1 MQNQRSFLTT
11 RPVAISMVFLA
22 AVVFGYF
29 SYGRLPVNLMPEMS
43 YPTLTVR
50 TEYPGAAPEEVEN
63 DVTRPIEEALG
74 VIGGLRRISSVSR
87 AGVSDVVLEF
97 SWGIEMSDAIQDTLE
112 KLDLVFLPDETER
125 PLILRF
131 DPSLDPVMELSLAG
145 RAGSETDEAELRR
158 VRRIAELQVKRAL
171 EPIKGVAAVRVRGG
185 LEEEIHVLL
194 DDELLRRTGLSVQNV
209 IDRLRQ
215 ENINVA
221 GGTLTEGRTEY
232 MVRTLNEYENLQQ
245 MEDTIVATREG
256 RQIRVR
262 DLGRVEWSH
271 KERQIT
277 TRTDGRESVQL
288 EVFKEADANIVAL
301 AGRVK
306 ERLGDFDPDA
316 PGPEETSEPEE
327 DGKEK
332 PRLAKPSGLVEELYR
347 SEGVVLKMVADRS
360 LFIEGSVNEVRNT
373 AIIGGLLAIVILFLF
388 LRSLKSTAIIALSIP
403 ISLIVTFAP
412 LQLLGVSLN
421 IMSLGGLALGIGML
435 VDSSIVVLESIFRC
449 REEGDGIAEAAV
461 RGTNEV
467 RMAVIASTLTSIAV
481 FLPMVFVE
489 GVAGQA
495 FGDLGLAVVISLL
508 AALVVA
514 LTLIPMLAS
523 RTGAPLLSGERS
535 APSLLPTASW
545 RAFRGPITE
554 IYRRWARWPRIAWLF
569 LPLVLAS
576 LWLVVRLILGT
587 ALEAVGKLVLGLV
600 MAIVIA
606 WQRYLGGPLRHIF
619 DFLTGP
625 PLRVTSTL
633 MDGLGRVYPGA
644 IRWALRHS
652 VVVVLIVVGSMALT
666 GLVAVNLDS
675 ELLPEVHQGE
685 LTFEVQLPV
694 GTPLEETAAVLAPL
708 EEAILAERE
717 HIDALLLTLGF
728 DPATSQRSDEGEH
741 TARFKLILETSDAR
755 AEEAVI
761 ARLRRRIERMPDISA
776 RVVRPV
782 LFSFQTPIEVEVHG
796 TDLLQL
802 RQKAE
807 ETRDVM
813 AALPELADVETT
825 QRPGAPEVQIV
836 YDRDQL
842 SRYGLN
848 IQTVAQQVRDAV
860 KGYEATLFNL
870 GDRRIPIVVRLQ
882 EDDRR
887 RVTDVRE
894 FLVNPGGE
902 RPIALYSVA
911 EVTLA
916 EGPSEVRRVDG
927 RRVALV
933 RSNVGMGSLG
943 GAVERVESVLTR
955 EIDWPSDMTFYVAG
969 QSQEWDRSRG
979 SLLLALALSVFL
991 VYVIMAAQF
1000 ESLVQPLVI
1009 MLTIPLAFL
1018 GTVLAL
1024 WLLDI
1029 SMSVVVF
1036 LGMIMLAGI
1045 VVNNAI
1051 VLVDYIN
1058 TLRQRGMERVEA
1070 IVTAGSVR
1078 LRPILMTTATT
1089 ALGLTPMALGLGDG
1103 AEIRTPMAITV
1114 ISGLLASTVLTLLI
1128 IPSFYSMI
1136 DRLRETALGPSP
1148 AATVPEAERL
1158 TP

>member
-1 MQNQRSFLTT
+1 
-11 RPVAISMVFLA
+11 
-22 AVVFGYF
+22 
-29 SYGRLPVNLMPEMS
+29 
-43 YPTLTVR
+43 
-50 TEYPGAAPEEVEN
+50 
-63 DVTRPIEEALG
+63 
-74 VIGGLRRISSVSR
+74 
-87 AGVSDVVLEF
+87 
-97 SWGIEMSDAIQDTLE
+97 
-112 KLDLVFLPDETER
+112 
-125 PLILRF
+125 
-131 DPSLDPVMELSLAG
+131 
-145 RAGSETDEAELRR
+145 
-158 VRRIAELQVKRAL
+158 
-171 EPIKGVAAVRVRGG
+171 
-185 LEEEIHVLL
+185 
-194 DDELLRRTGLSVQNV
+194 
-209 IDRLRQ
+209 
-215 ENINVA
+215 
-221 GGTLTEGRTEY
+221 
-232 MVRTLNEYENLQQ
+232 MVRTLNEYEDLQQ

-256 RQIRVR
+256 RQIRIR
-262 DLGRVEWSH
+262 DLGQVVWSN

-306 ERLGDFDPDA
+306 DRLGDFDPDA
-316 PGPEETSEPEE
+316 PPPEEEPEAK
-327 DGKEK
+327 DDEK
-332 PRLAKPSGLVEELYR
+332 KPELDKPSGLVEELYR

-388 LRSLKSTAIIALSIP
+388 LRSLKSTAIIAVSIP

-449 REEGDGIAEAAV
+449 REEGDGVGEAAV
-461 RGTNEV
+461 RGTSEV

-523 RTGAPLLSGERS
+523 RTGAPLLSGERT

-545 RAFRGPITE
+545 KAFRPLITDL
-554 IYRRWARWPRIAWLF
+554 YRSWARWPRIAWLF
-569 LPLVLAS
+569 LPLVLATV
-576 LWLVVRLILGT
+576 WLSVRLILGT
-587 ALEAVGKLVLGLV
+587 VLETVGKLLLGLV
-600 MAIVIA
+600 MLLLIV
-606 WQRYLGGPLRHIF
+606 WQRYLRNPLGHILE
-619 DFLTGP
+619 FLTGP
-625 PLRVTSTL
+625 PLRLTSAA
-633 MDGLGRVYPGA
+633 MDGLGRAYPGT

-652 VVVVLIVVGSMALT
+652 VWVSLIAVGAMVLT
-666 GLVAVNLDS
+666 GLVAVTLDS

-685 LTFEVQLPV
+685 FTFEVQLPV
-694 GTPLEETAAVLAPL
+694 GTPLEETAAVLTPL
-708 EEAILAERE
+708 EEAILAERD
-717 HIDALLLTLGF
+717 HIEALLLTLGF

-741 TARFKLILETSDAR
+741 TARFKLILDTSDPR
-755 AEEAVI
+755 VEEAVI
-761 ARLRRRIERMPDISA
+761 ARLRRRIAGMPDLSA

-796 TDLLQL
+796 TDLLEL

-807 ETRDVM
+807 EAKEVM
-813 AALPELADVETT
+813 ASLPALADVETT

-860 KGYEATLFNL
+860 KGYEATLYNL

-882 EDDRR
+882 EEDRR
-887 RVTDVRE
+887 RVTDVSE

-902 RPIALYSVA
+902 RPIPLSSVA

-943 GAVERVESVLTR
+943 GAVQQVEQALATR
-955 EIDWPSDMTFYVAG
+955 IDWPSDMTFYVAG

-1018 GTVLAL
+1018 GTVITL
-1024 WLLDI
+1024 WVMGI
-1029 SMSVVVF
+1029 SLSVVVF

-1058 TLRQRGMERVEA
+1058 TLRQRGMERAEA

-1103 AEIRTPMAITV
+1103 AEIRTPMAIAV
-1114 ISGLLASTVLTLLI
+1114 ISGLLASTVLTLLL
-1128 IPSFYSMI
+1128 IPSVYSMI
-1136 DRLRETALGPSP
+1136 DRLREAALGPSP
-1148 AATVPEAERL
+1148 VTTPVEAERL
-1158 TP
+1158 AP